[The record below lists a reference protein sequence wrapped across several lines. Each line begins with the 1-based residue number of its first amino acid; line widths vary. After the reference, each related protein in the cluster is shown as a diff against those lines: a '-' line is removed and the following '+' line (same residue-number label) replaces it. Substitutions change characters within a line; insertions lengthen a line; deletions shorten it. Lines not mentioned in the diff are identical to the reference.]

1 MRSFALLALVTLA
14 ALPLSAH
21 DHWRDRRPVMVVRES
36 CRPADRWEER
46 RWDDRWERRNNSRSY
61 GRSYDRRYDCDDY
74 RPRDCDDARV
84 ILRPLL
90 RPLAPPFEGRV
101 VLRFR

>member
-46 RWDDRWERRNNSRSY
+46 RGDDRWERHGY
-61 GRSYDRRYDCDDY
+61 YRSYDRRYDGDDY
-74 RPRDCDDARV
+74 RSRDCDDARV